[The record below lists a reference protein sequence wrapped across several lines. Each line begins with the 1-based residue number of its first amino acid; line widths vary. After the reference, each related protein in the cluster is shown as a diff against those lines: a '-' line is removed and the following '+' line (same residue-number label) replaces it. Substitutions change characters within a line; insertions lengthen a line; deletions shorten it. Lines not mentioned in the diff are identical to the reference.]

1 MSFITG
7 FAIGLAMLVFIGPV
21 LFTLLNGALTYGFR
35 GGLSI
40 SNGIIISDILCVLL
54 CYYGAS
60 RFLETEDYSPM
71 LAILGAFL
79 LIGMGLKYIMRHKVE
94 MERIIAG
101 PRKRTSL
108 FVQGFLVN
116 FVNPFVFIV
125 WIGVIT
131 YGQEKYGD
139 GMDLFWYLSASLAAV
154 YITDVLKAF
163 YASKLL
169 KLLDAK
175 TLSRI
180 NTVLGVLLILFSI
193 RLLWWAWSAI

>member
-1 MSFITG
+1 
-7 FAIGLAMLVFIGPV
+7 
-21 LFTLLNGALTYGFR
+21 
-35 GGLSI
+35 
-40 SNGIIISDILCVLL
+40 
-54 CYYGAS
+54 
-60 RFLETEDYSPM
+60 M

-180 NTVLGVLLILFSI
+180 NTILGVLLILFSI